1 MVVYVYA
8 LNYAVSETGVA
19 VVLLSFHINSD
30 FFFPA
35 VYVFFFLQVLDNNVM
50 VKIERKF
57 LLEIQSEHGGLLEA
71 VTDLEARLKLI
82 SEWARVVH

>member
-1 MVVYVYA
+1 
-8 LNYAVSETGVA
+8 
-19 VVLLSFHINSD
+19 
-30 FFFPA
+30 
-35 VYVFFFLQVLDNNVM
+35 M

-57 LLEIQSEHGGLLEA
+57 LLEIQSEHSGLLEA